1 MKLTWITV
9 ILLLVFVAVFSV
21 QNAEP
26 ITVHFLSWEI
36 TMSAALVIQLAAL
49 IGALVGLAA
58 GAASRRTTSSADHS
72 HPISAEPAQ
81 LTHVS
86 TEVPPNA
93 LTTEP
98 VPSESHHRK
107 ANAP

>member
-1 MKLTWITV
+1 MKFTWITV
-9 ILLLVFVAVFSV
+9 ILLLVFVAIFSV

-58 GAASRRTTSSADHS
+58 GAASRRTTSPSNQPA
-72 HPISAEPAQ
+72 PAEPAQ
-81 LTHVS
+81 LTHV
-86 TEVPPNA
+86 TTDVPPNA
-93 LTTEP
+93 ITTEP
-98 VPSESHHRK
+98 IQPEPHRREVD
-107 ANAP
+107 AR